1 MTAPLHSR
9 SLRAAALA
17 VLAVLALAAVP
28 ARAGMVFGPYLIW
41 MNFAGDA
48 AADQALHDYTHA
60 EPNADMCWNAQSL
73 LLIGDYPPAIT
84 PELVRRAVLKREPAA
99 QSRLRT
105 LLRKGDANR
114 DAYDGVVVVP
124 RSAKPML
131 MSFGADGKV
140 RSHKAVNKAGEPAW
154 ADAFCEVQPP
164 ILRKP

>member
-1 MTAPLHSR
+1 MTRLLRPL
-9 SLRAAALA
+9 LRGACAAAAL
-17 VLAVLALAAVP
+17 LAGQAD
-28 ARAGMVFGPYLIW
+28 AGSVTGPYLIW
-41 MNFAGDA
+41 MNFAEDA

-60 EPNADMCWNAQSL
+60 QINADMCWSDGAL

-105 LLRKGDANR
+105 LLRKGDA
-114 DAYDGVVVVP
+114 DLPGYDGVIVVP
-124 RSAKPML
+124 KGAKPML

-140 RSHKAVNKAGEPAW
+140 RSHPAMGKSGQ
-154 ADAFCEVQPP
+154 ADWPEAFCDVQPP